1 MQKLTLL
8 DYPGEVACTI
18 FTQGCNYRYPF
29 CYNPSLVLPEQAQK
43 ALPEE
48 DVLTFLEKRKG
59 CLDGVAVT
67 GGEPLLHN
75 DLEQLL
81 EKIKKMGYRIK
92 LDTNGTFPQRLQ
104 ALVRKIAEH
113 YKLPLRRLHHR
124 SRLRKQQRCCFPWLP
139 ALIAV

>member
-18 FTQGCNYRYPF
+18 FTQDCNYRCPF
-29 CYNPSLVLPEQAQK
+29 CHNPSLVLPEQAQK
-43 ALPEE
+43 ALLEE

-59 CLDGVAVT
+59 YLDGVAVT

-92 LDTNGTFPQRLQ
+92 LDTNVTFPKHWYERLQ
-104 ALVRKIAEH
+104 NITSCRSADYTIAADRESNSDAVFH
-113 YKLPLRRLHHR
+113 GCLP
-124 SRLRKQQRCCFPWLP
+124 
-139 ALIAV
+139 

>member
-1 MQKLTLL
+1 MQIAGMQKLTLL

-18 FTQGCNYRYPF
+18 FTQGCNYRCPF
-29 CYNPSLVLPEQAQK
+29 CHNPSLVLPEQAQK
-43 ALPEE
+43 TLPEE
-48 DVLTFLEKRKG
+48 DVLAFLEKRKG

-92 LDTNGTFPQRLQ
+92 LDTNVTFPQ
-104 ALVRKIAEH
+104 
-113 YKLPLRRLHHR
+113 
-124 SRLRKQQRCCFPWLP
+124 
-139 ALIAV
+139 